1 MTKSD
6 FLERIASVSFKVVGV
21 RIHHDRNYGLDK
33 QTYSLWL
40 VGSSSYDETLTMG
53 ADNHP
58 LCVRFTSLERA
69 HKEKVKLE
77 GWLK

>member
-1 MTKSD
+1 MTKGA
-6 FLERIASVSFKVVGV
+6 FLKRLASASFKVVGV
-21 RIHHDRNYGLDK
+21 RIHHDRNYGLEK

-40 VGSSSYDETLTMG
+40 VGSGSSDETLTMG
-53 ADNHP
+53 TDNHP

-69 HKEKVKLE
+69 QKEKVKLE